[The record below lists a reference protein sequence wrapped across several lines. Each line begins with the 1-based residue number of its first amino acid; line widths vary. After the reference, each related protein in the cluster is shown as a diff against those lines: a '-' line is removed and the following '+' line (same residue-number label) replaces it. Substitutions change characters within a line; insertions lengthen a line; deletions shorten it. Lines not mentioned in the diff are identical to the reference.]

1 PPRPRHMDA
10 GGIAP
15 GLEQGETHGV
25 SLGEE
30 GAAGKAVAIAGDP
43 MAVAVMPNVEVMR
56 QANA

>member
-1 PPRPRHMDA
+1 MDA